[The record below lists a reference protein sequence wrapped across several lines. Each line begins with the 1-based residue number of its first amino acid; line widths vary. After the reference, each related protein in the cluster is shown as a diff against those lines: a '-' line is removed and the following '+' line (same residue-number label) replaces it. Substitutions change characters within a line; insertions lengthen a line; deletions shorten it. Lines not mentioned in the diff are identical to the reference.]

1 MRKFYT
7 LLFTTLLMGI
17 MSGQT
22 TVDFTLEEGYVQGP
36 LEASS
41 DWGGTNWFVNPT
53 PGAERAETTGGY
65 SWARW
70 GTPFI
75 VSDTEISFEVHF
87 RFNIDLPAGKLIS
100 RFGFNDNGSSSGTIA
115 NIQLSTLNDGSLYI
129 RKQGNTPVDSGSA
142 GLTDFQQDDLVIMMV
157 LTLGADAASSS
168 MSSTITNVTDN
179 INSGVAVVNGIP
191 DAVFNAAT
199 SGGISGFIHAQDNIN
214 GTRSFLVDK
223 VVMTQGNTLNE
234 DTTVPVITLLGD
246 DPVTIEVGNTYI
258 DAGATAADNYDG
270 DITSSIVTISNVD
283 TAVVGTYTVRYDVSD
298 AAGNSAVTVIRNVNV
313 IEDSVAPVITTVDFT
328 LEEGYVQ
335 GALDSNP
342 DWGGSN
348 WFVNPTPGT
357 ERAETTG
364 GYSWARWGTPFIVSD
379 TEISFEVHFRFNIDL
394 PAGKLI
400 SRFGF
405 NDNGSSSGTI
415 ANIQLSTLNDGSLS
429 IRKQGNTP
437 VDSGSAVL
445 TDFQQDDLVIM
456 IVLTLGADAASSSM
470 SSTITNVT
478 DNINSGIAVV
488 NGIPAAVFN
497 AATSGGISGFIH
509 AQDNINGTRGFL
521 VDKVVMT
528 QGNTLNEDTTVPVI
542 TLLGDDPV
550 TIEVGD
556 TYIDAGAT
564 ALDNL
569 DGDITS
575 SIETVS
581 NVDTAIVGTYT
592 VAYNVS
598 DASGNAAAEVTRT
611 INVVDT
617 TIPVITLLGDDPV
630 TIEVGDTYIDVGAT
644 ATDTYDGD
652 ITSSIVTLSNVDTAI
667 VGIYSVA
674 FNVSDTSGNA
684 AAEVTRTVNVVDTTV
699 PVIVLL
705 GDDSVTIEVG
715 DTYIDAGATATDTYD
730 GDITSS
736 IVTVSNVDTAIV
748 GIYSV
753 AFNVSDTSGNAA
765 AEVTRTVN
773 VVDTTVPVIAL
784 LGDNPVTIEVGDTY
798 IDAGATAADTYDGDI
813 TSSIVTVSTV
823 NTAIVGVYTIWYNVS
838 DSSGN
843 TAAELIRTVNVEDT
857 TLPVITLLG
866 DNPVT
871 IEVGSTYTDA
881 GATATD
887 TYDGDITSS
896 IVTVS
901 TVNTAIV
908 GVYTVTYNVSD
919 ASGNEAAEVTR
930 TINVVDTTIPVITL
944 LGVAGTSVA
953 VGDTYTDAGATA
965 TDNYDGDITSII
977 VTVSTVNTAIV
988 GIYTVSYNVS
998 DASGNAALEVIRDVV
1013 VVDTTIPV
1021 ITLLGDD
1028 PVTVEVGSTYTD
1040 AGATATDTYDGDIT
1054 SSIVTISN
1062 VDTAV
1067 VGSYTVRYNVSNS
1080 SGNAALEVTR
1090 TVNVVDTTV
1099 PVITLLGQTATIEA
1113 GDTYTDAGAT
1123 ATDNYDGDITSIIVT
1138 VSTVNTAI
1146 VGIYTVSYNVSDA
1159 SSNAALEVIRDVVVV
1174 DTTIPVITLLGD
1186 DPVTIEVGDT
1196 YTDAGAT
1203 ATDNYDGDI
1212 TSSIETVSNVDIAI
1226 VGTYTVIYDVVDANG
1241 NAAITVTR
1249 TVNVLDTTLPVIT
1262 LLGDNPATIEAGDTY
1277 TDAGATA
1284 TDTYDGDITSSIVTM
1299 SNVDTAIVGTY
1310 TVTYDVADANGNAAI
1325 TVTRTV
1331 NVVDTTLPVI
1341 TLLGDNPVTLEV
1353 GDTYTDAGATATD
1366 TYDGDITSSIVTISN
1381 VDTAI
1386 AGTYTVTYDVAD
1398 ANGNAAITVTRIVNV
1413 DDNLSAVEIDTIKLN
1428 IFPNPTS
1435 NFWYIKS
1442 SEIIESLDLFDF
1454 TGKRLI
1460 NKKTFSNDTR
1470 IDATYLPDGIYLI
1483 LINNNTFVSLIK
1495 H

>member
-142 GLTDFQQDDLVIMMV
+142 GLTDFQQDDLVIKMV

-630 TIEVGDTYIDVGAT
+630 TIEVGDTYIRCRC
-644 ATDTYDGD
+644 YC
-652 ITSSIVTLSNVDTAI
+652 
-667 VGIYSVA
+667 Y
-674 FNVSDTSGNA
+674 
-684 AAEVTRTVNVVDTTV
+684 
-699 PVIVLL
+699 
-705 GDDSVTIEVG
+705 
-715 DTYIDAGATATDTYD
+715 
-730 GDITSS
+730 
-736 IVTVSNVDTAIV
+736 
-748 GIYSV
+748 
-753 AFNVSDTSGNAA
+753 
-765 AEVTRTVN
+765 
-773 VVDTTVPVIAL
+773 
-784 LGDNPVTIEVGDTY
+784 
-798 IDAGATAADTYDGDI
+798 
-813 TSSIVTVSTV
+813 
-823 NTAIVGVYTIWYNVS
+823 
-838 DSSGN
+838 
-843 TAAELIRTVNVEDT
+843 
-857 TLPVITLLG
+857 
-866 DNPVT
+866 
-871 IEVGSTYTDA
+871 
-881 GATATD
+881 
-887 TYDGDITSS
+887 
-896 IVTVS
+896 
-901 TVNTAIV
+901 
-908 GVYTVTYNVSD
+908 
-919 ASGNEAAEVTR
+919 
-930 TINVVDTTIPVITL
+930 
-944 LGVAGTSVA
+944 
-953 VGDTYTDAGATA
+953 
-965 TDNYDGDITSII
+965 
-977 VTVSTVNTAIV
+977 
-988 GIYTVSYNVS
+988 
-998 DASGNAALEVIRDVV
+998 
-1013 VVDTTIPV
+1013 
-1021 ITLLGDD
+1021 
-1028 PVTVEVGSTYTD
+1028 
-1040 AGATATDTYDGDIT
+1040 
-1054 SSIVTISN
+1054 
-1062 VDTAV
+1062 
-1067 VGSYTVRYNVSNS
+1067 RY
-1080 SGNAALEVTR
+1080 L
-1090 TVNVVDTTV
+1090 
-1099 PVITLLGQTATIEA
+1099 
-1113 GDTYTDAGAT
+1113 
-1123 ATDNYDGDITSIIVT
+1123 
-1138 VSTVNTAI
+1138 
-1146 VGIYTVSYNVSDA
+1146 
-1159 SSNAALEVIRDVVVV
+1159 
-1174 DTTIPVITLLGD
+1174 
-1186 DPVTIEVGDT
+1186 
-1196 YTDAGAT
+1196 
-1203 ATDNYDGDI
+1203 
-1212 TSSIETVSNVDIAI
+1212 
-1226 VGTYTVIYDVVDANG
+1226 
-1241 NAAITVTR
+1241 
-1249 TVNVLDTTLPVIT
+1249 
-1262 LLGDNPATIEAGDTY
+1262 
-1277 TDAGATA
+1277 
-1284 TDTYDGDITSSIVTM
+1284 
-1299 SNVDTAIVGTY
+1299 
-1310 TVTYDVADANGNAAI
+1310 
-1325 TVTRTV
+1325 
-1331 NVVDTTLPVI
+1331 
-1341 TLLGDNPVTLEV
+1341 
-1353 GDTYTDAGATATD
+1353 
-1366 TYDGDITSSIVTISN
+1366 
-1381 VDTAI
+1381 
-1386 AGTYTVTYDVAD
+1386 
-1398 ANGNAAITVTRIVNV
+1398 
-1413 DDNLSAVEIDTIKLN
+1413 
-1428 IFPNPTS
+1428 
-1435 NFWYIKS
+1435 
-1442 SEIIESLDLFDF
+1442 
-1454 TGKRLI
+1454 
-1460 NKKTFSNDTR
+1460 
-1470 IDATYLPDGIYLI
+1470 
-1483 LINNNTFVSLIK
+1483 
-1495 H
+1495 

>member
-1 MRKFYT
+1 
-7 LLFTTLLMGI
+7 MGI

-838 DSSGN
+838 DASGN

-919 ASGNEAAEVTR
+919 ASGN
-930 TINVVDTTIPVITL
+930 D
-944 LGVAGTSVA
+944 
-953 VGDTYTDAGATA
+953 
-965 TDNYDGDITSII
+965 
-977 VTVSTVNTAIV
+977 
-988 GIYTVSYNVS
+988 
-998 DASGNAALEVIRDVV
+998 
-1013 VVDTTIPV
+1013 
-1021 ITLLGDD
+1021 
-1028 PVTVEVGSTYTD
+1028 
-1040 AGATATDTYDGDIT
+1040 
-1054 SSIVTISN
+1054 SSRSN
-1062 VDTAV
+1062 K
-1067 VGSYTVRYNVSNS
+1067 
-1080 SGNAALEVTR
+1080 
-1090 TVNVVDTTV
+1090 
-1099 PVITLLGQTATIEA
+1099 
-1113 GDTYTDAGAT
+1113 
-1123 ATDNYDGDITSIIVT
+1123 
-1138 VSTVNTAI
+1138 
-1146 VGIYTVSYNVSDA
+1146 
-1159 SSNAALEVIRDVVVV
+1159 
-1174 DTTIPVITLLGD
+1174 
-1186 DPVTIEVGDT
+1186 
-1196 YTDAGAT
+1196 
-1203 ATDNYDGDI
+1203 
-1212 TSSIETVSNVDIAI
+1212 
-1226 VGTYTVIYDVVDANG
+1226 NG
-1241 NAAITVTR
+1241 
-1249 TVNVLDTTLPVIT
+1249 
-1262 LLGDNPATIEAGDTY
+1262 
-1277 TDAGATA
+1277 
-1284 TDTYDGDITSSIVTM
+1284 
-1299 SNVDTAIVGTY
+1299 
-1310 TVTYDVADANGNAAI
+1310 
-1325 TVTRTV
+1325 
-1331 NVVDTTLPVI
+1331 
-1341 TLLGDNPVTLEV
+1341 
-1353 GDTYTDAGATATD
+1353 
-1366 TYDGDITSSIVTISN
+1366 
-1381 VDTAI
+1381 
-1386 AGTYTVTYDVAD
+1386 
-1398 ANGNAAITVTRIVNV
+1398 
-1413 DDNLSAVEIDTIKLN
+1413 
-1428 IFPNPTS
+1428 
-1435 NFWYIKS
+1435 
-1442 SEIIESLDLFDF
+1442 
-1454 TGKRLI
+1454 
-1460 NKKTFSNDTR
+1460 
-1470 IDATYLPDGIYLI
+1470 
-1483 LINNNTFVSLIK
+1483 
-1495 H
+1495 